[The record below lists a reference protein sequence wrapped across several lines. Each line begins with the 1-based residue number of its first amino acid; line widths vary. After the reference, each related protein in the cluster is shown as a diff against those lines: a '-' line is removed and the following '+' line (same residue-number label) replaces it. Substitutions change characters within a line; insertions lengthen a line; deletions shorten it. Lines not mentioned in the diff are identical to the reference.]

1 VDEAVSSALHRRSQT
16 KQLLLSGNESIHRPS
31 TGHTARNGCVQ
42 GSITELVTQYL
53 KAQEGVGMRKYPTS
67 VPLKVLKMYP
77 ALPSSFSAAFSSGSA
92 TSSHHQVCVSHML
105 CNDVITFFQWE
116 ELSPRPVPENLCE
129 LRGIVADIS
138 RTVDQSPY
146 VSAQIKASLR
156 ECNRNL
162 EAECANLQHLTQL
175 AHRAARDA
183 SYVLRWRARFF
194 DRLHERILELS
205 RLRAGFDG
213 SRQAFH
219 ERVSN
224 LLTGEIRN
232 AKGSIHDGVLSRL
245 KPSLDRIDKYYH
257 EVDVS
262 LHTEEKCLKKI
273 RSSLRVTSDDKRRWE
288 HIRDA
293 CKEAFNLLTTRVSA
307 TFC

>member
-1 VDEAVSSALHRRSQT
+1 VVRRQAVIRY
-16 KQLLLSGNESIHRPS
+16 
-31 TGHTARNGCVQ
+31 
-42 GSITELVTQYL
+42 VT
-53 KAQEGVGMRKYPTS
+53 VFPT
-67 VPLKVLKMYP
+67 
-77 ALPSSFSAAFSSGSA
+77 
-92 TSSHHQVCVSHML
+92 L